1 LQYSIIKIET
11 VRANPDFRYE
21 AEFFSPKYLHNDRQ
35 LKNCATISLTEIATF
50 HNGAAYD
57 SSELNSQGDL
67 WVAKIGDVTNKR
79 DYISWDKVSLYHF
92 AKLKACYLEHK
103 DILMTLTGDPPDVG
117 KVDLVFSPPIKKLSW
132 NQRVARIRLKNNDSI
147 CESLYLFAALSSKYC
162 RDHIER
168 WAKGIRQ
175 RNVGNPAVLSMP
187 IPVFS
192 PSFQKTIAYAVDY
205 SFLLLQQSRKN
216 FTQAQT
222 LLLSELGLL
231 DWQPKH
237 ALSFVRNYS
246 DNQQAGRIDADYF
259 QPKYDEIVKAIKA
272 YKGGWDTLSNL
283 LNIKDK
289 NFSPVDNKEYRYI
302 ELANIG
308 GNGEVTGHTIAEG
321 QELPT
326 RARRKVRKNDVIVSS
341 IEGSLSSIA
350 LISEELDSALC
361 STGFYVVGSD
371 KINSETLLVLLK
383 SPVGQEQLKK
393 GCSGTILTAIN
404 KDELGKV
411 ILPVV
416 DKRIQSKIQQ
426 KVSESF
432 NLRKQSKHL
441 LECAKKAVE
450 MAIEKNEKTAINWI
464 KQKEE
469 KLKI

>member
-1 LQYSIIKIET
+1 MQYSIIKIET
-11 VRANPDFRYE
+11 VRANRDFRYE

-57 SSELNSQGDL
+57 SNELNSQGDL

-79 DYISWDKVSLYHF
+79 NYILWDKVSLYHF
-92 AKLKACYLEHK
+92 AKLKARYLEHK

-117 KVDLVFSPPIKKLSW
+117 KVDLVFSPPMKKLSW
-132 NQRVARIRLKNNDSI
+132 NQRVARIRLKNNDPIS
-147 CESLYLFAALSSKYC
+147 ESFYLFAALSSKYC

-175 RNVGNPAVLSMP
+175 RNVGNPTVLSMP

-192 PSFQKTIAYAVDY
+192 PSFQKAIAHVVNH
-205 SFLLLQQSRKN
+205 SFLLLQQSEKN

-246 DNQQAGRIDADYF
+246 NTQQAGRFDAEYF
-259 QPKYDEIVKAIKA
+259 QPKYEEIVKAIKK
-272 YKGGWDTLSNL
+272 YKGGWDTLGNLVTLKASNVKP
-283 LNIKDK
+283 KDK
-289 NFSPVDNKEYRYI
+289 QQYKYI
-302 ELANIG
+302 ELANIA
-308 GNGEVTGHTIAEG
+308 GNGEITDCMTEEG
-321 QELPT
+321 QDLPS
-326 RARRKVRKNDVIVSS
+326 RARRKVAAGDVIVSS

-350 LISEELDSALC
+350 LIEKEYHQALC
-361 STGFYVVGSD
+361 STGFHVVNSD
-371 KINSETLLVLLK
+371 DINSETLLVLLK
-383 SPVGQEQLKK
+383 SQVGQEQLKK

-404 KDELGKV
+404 KDELEKI
-411 ILPVV
+411 ILPMV
-416 DKRIQSKIQQ
+416 DKKVQAKIQR
-426 KVSESF
+426 KIAESF
-432 NLRKQSKHL
+432 TLRKQSKHL

-450 MAIEKNEKTAINWI
+450 MAIEKSEEKAERWL
-464 KQKEE
+464 KEE
-469 KLKI
+469 ME